1 VVDGYTF
8 HRCAAV
14 SREVAELIC
23 AVGLLYLEKAAN
35 LQYLCE
41 KLGSGNHF
49 PGMLMSQ
56 PLAFTILL
64 CHLGREKEARRVIAV
79 TRRKNRAEGFG
90 KTIDL
95 IQERLG
101 LASNKCVEQ
110 TACR

>member
-56 PLAFTILL
+56 PLAFAILL